1 MGVALL
7 VVSAVIWLLASTGET
22 VEERDGTALLLTFP
36 LGIYLL
42 VSKTYLLND
51 REEDNER
58 KDTAYGKET
67 SDRGP
72 KPQELGGRERRAAAG
87 RRGANRPQRYRE
99 RHAEADRR
107 GQKGGR
113 GTEQALQGRDRAA
126 GA

>member
-1 MGVALL
+1 MKMRKQRCMGVALL

-58 KDTAYGKET
+58 KDTIVQKPVFISKDAIF
-67 SDRGP
+67 P
-72 KPQELGGRERRAAAG
+72 K
-87 RRGANRPQRYRE
+87 
-99 RHAEADRR
+99 
-107 GQKGGR
+107 
-113 GTEQALQGRDRAA
+113 
-126 GA
+126 